1 MNGLSLR
8 WLARVDGAGDQ
19 LFSRTG
25 LAFDQHCR
33 IDARDG
39 ANLLIDLLHGRALA
53 EKIVKLRPLIEQAA
67 QIVNFGHIVKKK
79 DFTLWVAR
87 IVLHIGFEPKAPPAG
102 SIQVQWDSIP
112 LGHRLF
118 DQRLQV
124 ASVFRIQTE

>member
-1 MNGLSLR
+1 MAG
-8 WLARVDGAGDQ
+8 RVDGAGDQ
-19 LFSRTG
+19 LFPRTG

-39 ANLLIDLLHGRALA
+39 ANLLIDLLHDRALA

-67 QIVNFGHIVKKK
+67 QIVDFGHIVKKK
-79 DFTLWVAR
+79 ILPRGSRGSSFTSA
-87 IVLHIGFEPKAPPAG
+87 FEPKAPPAG
-102 SIQVQWDSIP
+102 SIQVQRDSIP